1 MTTNAKAAGSK
12 SVSNG
17 QPDPMTPTVEQAI
30 ERAFLDFIRDDAP
43 LNWKMTWNPALTH
56 AATAKVNQA
65 LSDANL
71 LAPAVGREGWRFDM
85 ENAPTGGE
93 QFIGLDNYGAQVW
106 LGEVYHLALSPAATP
121 SMPSVEARAVWAWK
135 PLGPL
140 PTPPEGTPDER

>member
-1 MTTNAKAAGSK
+1 MT
-12 SVSNG
+12 
-17 QPDPMTPTVEQAI
+17 DPMTPTVEQAAGVI
-30 ERAFLDFIRDDAP
+30 DALDAY
-43 LNWKMTWNPALTH
+43 
-56 AATAKVNQA
+56 AAEVMDENRIWLARIIAQA

-121 SMPSVEARAVWAWK
+121 SMPSVEARAVCAWK